1 MGRTY
6 LLDTNIISYLTDS
19 KSPYRERVKER
30 LFSLSE
36 EDSVSVS
43 IVTLYE
49 LAYGLATFEKSK
61 EDDDDNRDEELF
73 ESGIEFIK
81 EYLDIFPLSVEEIGI
96 FGKIKAKYKQET
108 GINTKALKKNDLDF
122 LIASTAISQRLFW
135 LVMMG
140 YLGILLSMGLGWRL
154 RSGCRVYFPLLTLKS

>member
-19 KSPYRERVKER
+19 QSPYRNSVKEK

-36 EDSVSVS
+36 KDSVAVS

-49 LAYGLATFEKSK
+49 LAYGLATFEKTK
-61 EDDDDNRDEELF
+61 KDDNNRDEKLF

-81 EYLDIFPLSVEEIGI
+81 EYLEIFPLSVEEIDI

-122 LIASTAISQRLFW
+122 LIASTAISQEAI
-135 LVMMG
+135 LVSND
-140 YLGILLSMGLGWRL
+140 GIFGDIVEYGLGLEFEEW
-154 RSGCRVYFPLLTLKS
+154 V

>member
-1 MGRTY
+1 MSKTY

-19 KSPYRERVKER
+19 KSPYRNAVKEK

-36 EDSVSVS
+36 DDRVAVS

-61 EDDDDNRDEELF
+61 KDKNNRDKKLF

-81 EYLDIFPLSVEEIGI
+81 EYLEIFPLSVEEIDI
-96 FGKIKAKYKQET
+96 FGKIKAKYKEQT

-122 LIASTAISQRLFW
+122 LIASTAISQGAI
-135 LVMMG
+135 LVSND
-140 YLGILLSMGLGWRL
+140 GIFEDIVEYGFGLKFEEW
-154 RSGCRVYFPLLTLKS
+154 V

>member
-1 MGRTY
+1 MSSTY

-19 KSPYRERVKER
+19 KSPYRNSVKEK

-36 EDSVSVS
+36 EDKVAVS

-61 EDDDDNRDEELF
+61 KDDDDRDKQLF

-81 EYLDIFPLSVEEIGI
+81 EYLEIFPLSVEEIDI

-122 LIASTAISQRLFW
+122 LIASTAISQGAVLVSNDGIFGDILDYEFGLEFEEW
-135 LVMMG
+135 L
-140 YLGILLSMGLGWRL
+140 
-154 RSGCRVYFPLLTLKS
+154 

>member
-1 MGRTY
+1 MSKIY

-19 KSPYRERVKER
+19 KSPHRQNVKNR

-36 EDSVSVS
+36 QDRVAVS

-49 LAYGLATFEKSK
+49 LAYGLATFEKTKK
-61 EDDDDNRDEELF
+61 EDSDRDEKLF

-81 EYLDIFPLSVEEIGI
+81 EYLEIFPLSVEEIDI
-96 FGKIKAKYKQET
+96 FGKLKAKYKQET

-122 LIASTAISQRLFW
+122 LIASTAISQGAV
-135 LVMMG
+135 LVSND
-140 YLGILLSMGLGWRL
+140 GIFEDIVEYGVGLEFEAW
-154 RSGCRVYFPLLTLKS
+154 V

>member
-1 MGRTY
+1 MSRTY

-19 KSPYRERVKER
+19 KSPYRNVVKEK

-36 EDSVSVS
+36 NDRVAVS

-61 EDDDDNRDEELF
+61 KDKDNRDEKLF

-81 EYLDIFPLSVEEIGI
+81 EYLDIFPLSVEEIDI
-96 FGKIKAKYKQET
+96 FGKIKAKYKEQT

-122 LIASTAISQRLFW
+122 LIASTAISQGAV
-135 LVMMG
+135 LVSND
-140 YLGILLSMGLGWRL
+140 GIFGDIVEYGFGLEFDEW
-154 RSGCRVYFPLLTLKS
+154 VTH

>member
-1 MGRTY
+1 MFMSKTY

-19 KSPYRERVKER
+19 KSPYRNSVKEK

-36 EDSVSVS
+36 EDKVAVS

-49 LAYGLATFEKSK
+49 LAYGLATFEKTK
-61 EDDDDNRDEELF
+61 KDDDDRDEKLF

-81 EYLDIFPLSVEEIGI
+81 DYLEIFPLSVEEIDI
-96 FGKIKAKYKQET
+96 FGRIKAKYKQET

-122 LIASTAISQRLFW
+122 LIASTAISQGAV
-135 LVMMG
+135 LVSND
-140 YLGILLSMGLGWRL
+140 GIFGDIVEYGFGLEFEEW
-154 RSGCRVYFPLLTLKS
+154 V

>member
-1 MGRTY
+1 MSRTY

-19 KSPYRERVKER
+19 KSPYRNAVKEK

-36 EDSVSVS
+36 EDNVAVS

-61 EDDDDNRDEELF
+61 DKSNRDEKLF

-81 EYLDIFPLSVEEIGI
+81 EYLDIFPLSVEEIDI
-96 FGKIKAKYKQET
+96 FGKIKAKYKEQT

-122 LIASTAISQRLFW
+122 LIASTAISQGAV
-135 LVMMG
+135 LVSNDGIFEDIVG
-140 YLGILLSMGLGWRL
+140 YGFGLEFEEW
-154 RSGCRVYFPLLTLKS
+154 V

>member
-1 MGRTY
+1 MSRTY

-19 KSPYRERVKER
+19 KSPYRNAVKEK

-36 EDSVSVS
+36 NDRVAVS

-49 LAYGLATFEKSK
+49 LAYGLATFEESK
-61 EDDDDNRDEELF
+61 TDKNNRDEKLF

-81 EYLDIFPLSVEEIGI
+81 EYLDIFPLSVEEIDI
-96 FGKIKAKYKQET
+96 FGKIKAKYKEQT

-122 LIASTAISQRLFW
+122 LIASTAISQGAV
-135 LVMMG
+135 LVSND
-140 YLGILLSMGLGWRL
+140 GIFGDIIEYGFGLEFEEW
-154 RSGCRVYFPLLTLKS
+154 V

>member
-1 MGRTY
+1 MSKTY

-19 KSPYRERVKER
+19 KSPYRNAVKEK

-36 EDSVSVS
+36 DDRVSVS

-61 EDDDDNRDEELF
+61 KDKNNRDEKLF

-81 EYLDIFPLSVEEIGI
+81 EYLEIFPLSVEEIDI
-96 FGKIKAKYKQET
+96 FGKIKAKYKEQT

-122 LIASTAISQRLFW
+122 LIASTAISQGAV
-135 LVMMG
+135 LVSND
-140 YLGILLSMGLGWRL
+140 GIFGDIVEYGFGLEFEEW
-154 RSGCRVYFPLLTLKS
+154 V

>member
-1 MGRTY
+1 MSRTY

-19 KSPYRERVKER
+19 KSPYRNSVKEK
-30 LFSLSE
+30 LFSLCE
-36 EDSVSVS
+36 EDKVAVS

-61 EDDDDNRDEELF
+61 KDDDDRDKKLF

-81 EYLDIFPLSVEEIGI
+81 EYLEIFPLSVEEIDI
-96 FGKIKAKYKQET
+96 FGKIKAKYKQKT

-122 LIASTAISQRLFW
+122 LIASTAISQGAVLVSNDGIFGDILDYEFGLEFEEW
-135 LVMMG
+135 L
-140 YLGILLSMGLGWRL
+140 
-154 RSGCRVYFPLLTLKS
+154 

>member
-1 MGRTY
+1 MSRTY

-19 KSPYRERVKER
+19 KSPYRNAVKEK

-36 EDSVSVS
+36 DDRVAVS

-61 EDDDDNRDEELF
+61 KDKNNRDEKLF

-81 EYLDIFPLSVEEIGI
+81 EYLDIFPLSVEEIDI
-96 FGKIKAKYKQET
+96 FGKIKAKYKEQT

-122 LIASTAISQRLFW
+122 LIASTAISQGAV
-135 LVMMG
+135 LVSND
-140 YLGILLSMGLGWRL
+140 GIFGDIVEYRFGLEFEEW
-154 RSGCRVYFPLLTLKS
+154 V

>member
-1 MGRTY
+1 MSKTY

-19 KSPYRERVKER
+19 KSPHRNSVKEK

-36 EDSVSVS
+36 EDKVAVS

-49 LAYGLATFEKSK
+49 LAYGLATFEKTK
-61 EDDDDNRDEELF
+61 KDDDNRDEKLF

-81 EYLDIFPLSVEEIGI
+81 EYLDIFPLSVEEIDI

-122 LIASTAISQRLFW
+122 LIASTAISQGAI
-135 LVMMG
+135 LVSNDAIFG
-140 YLGILLSMGLGWRL
+140 DILDYEFGLEFEKW
-154 RSGCRVYFPLLTLKS
+154 V

>member
-1 MGRTY
+1 MSKTY

-19 KSPYRERVKER
+19 KSPYRNAVKEK

-36 EDSVSVS
+36 DDRVSVS

-61 EDDDDNRDEELF
+61 KDKNNRDEKLF

-81 EYLDIFPLSVEEIGI
+81 EYLDIFPLSVEEIDI
-96 FGKIKAKYKQET
+96 FGKIKAKYKEQT

-122 LIASTAISQRLFW
+122 LIASTAISQGAV
-135 LVMMG
+135 LVSND
-140 YLGILLSMGLGWRL
+140 GIFGDIIEYGFGLEFEEW
-154 RSGCRVYFPLLTLKS
+154 V

>member
-1 MGRTY
+1 MSRTY

-19 KSPYRERVKER
+19 KSPYRNAVKEK

-36 EDSVSVS
+36 EDNVAVS

-49 LAYGLATFEKSK
+49 LAYGLATFEKSRQDK
-61 EDDDDNRDEELF
+61 GNRDEKLF

-81 EYLDIFPLSVEEIGI
+81 EYLDVFPLSVEEIDI
-96 FGKIKAKYKQET
+96 FGKIKAKYKEQT

-122 LIASTAISQRLFW
+122 LIASTAISQGAV
-135 LVMMG
+135 LVSNDGIFEDIVG
-140 YLGILLSMGLGWRL
+140 YGFGLEFEEW
-154 RSGCRVYFPLLTLKS
+154 V